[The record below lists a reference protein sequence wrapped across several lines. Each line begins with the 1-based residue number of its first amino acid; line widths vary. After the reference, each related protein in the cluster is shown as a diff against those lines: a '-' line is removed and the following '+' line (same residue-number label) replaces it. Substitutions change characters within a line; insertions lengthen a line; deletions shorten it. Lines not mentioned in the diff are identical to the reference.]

1 LHDIGYWISHDQHH
15 KHSYYIITHSD
26 LPGFTNDEA
35 DIIGTIA
42 RYHRKSHPKSKHSE
56 YSSFNQR
63 TKYIINVLA
72 GILRIAEGVDRRQK
86 QNVKDISVNFPDN
99 QEEMNILQIDKK
111 PIIELNLIPIK
122 TKKAIDIE
130 IWGAKRRTELLEEIL
145 EINIDVK

>member
-1 LHDIGYWISHDQHH
+1 
-15 KHSYYIITHSD
+15 
-26 LPGFTNDEA
+26 
-35 DIIGTIA
+35 
-42 RYHRKSHPKSKHSE
+42 
-56 YSSFNQR
+56 
-63 TKYIINVLA
+63 VLA